1 MKKLKRLWKSIPA
14 IALAVVLAVPSYATV
29 PVGESTENDIQESE
43 SVFESSA
50 DESEESEENTFE
62 ESEESKIENAPESE
76 EEKESEEVKSEETT
90 GIDDAFSTGDSS
102 NTADAIG
109 DPSQVMAKAKQ
120 LTENIMNAMPAT
132 YDLNQN
138 DILSL
143 QMYETIVVNI
153 IRLNNGVEPLAL
165 APYIVSEAAM
175 VRATECRTRFDHT
188 RPDGRSCD
196 TALDDIDS
204 SIYWGNIGENIAYG
218 FMTVDDVIEGW
229 WNSEGHRRNML
240 DPDFQTIGVGFDVSG
255 YPYTWTQFFTGA
267 TGNIG
272 VSKMQL
278 VNMSDTYQI
287 GTDLEQQGICV
298 YVKYEN
304 GVEGIVPV
312 LNEMI
317 EGYNPNQKGKQTIK
331 INCQGYEATVSV
343 TLDDYVKKF
352 VERLYTQV
360 LGRGADPS
368 GLEAWSNVLKNK
380 TENGAKVAQGFIDS
394 TEFKS
399 RSLSD
404 EDYIRI
410 LYRTFLDRDA
420 DASGLAAWK
429 SVLDSG
435 LSRLHV
441 FKGFAESQEFTEIC
455 GRYGIERGNAELT
468 APRDQNEG
476 VTKFVV
482 RCYRLCLG
490 RDADESGL
498 NGWCNAILTGQNTAK
513 QAAHG
518 FVFSDEFKKK
528 NLSDTE
534 YVKTLYRVFM
544 DREADGAGLNAWVK
558 VLRSGKSREH
568 VFNGFADSN
577 EFREIC
583 ARYGIK

>member
-14 IALAVVLAVPSYATV
+14 IVLAISMAMPSYATEFV
-29 PVGESTENDIQESE
+29 DGNAEEETQEGAVVIENEKNGESEIEETNNNQKTKETTADDQSN
-43 SVFESSA
+43 VSSA
-50 DESEESEENTFE
+50 
-62 ESEESKIENAPESE
+62 
-76 EEKESEEVKSEETT
+76 T
-90 GIDDAFSTGDSS
+90 G
-102 NTADAIG
+102 N
-109 DPSQVMAKAKQ
+109 PSQYMTKAKK
-120 LTENIMNAMPAT
+120 LTDNLLAAMPAT
-132 YDLNQN
+132 YDLSANEV
-138 DILSL
+138 LSM
-143 QMYETIVVNI
+143 QVYETMIVNLM
-153 IRLNNGVEPLAL
+153 RLNNGVEPLAL
-165 APYIVSEAAM
+165 AQYVVSEAAM
-175 VRATECRTRFDHT
+175 VRATECKTFFSHG
-188 RPDGRSCD
+188 RPDGRDSF
-196 TALDDIDS
+196 TALTDQDS
-204 SIYWGNIGENIAYG
+204 DVDSFGSMSENIASGYS
-218 FMTVDDVIEGW
+218 TVEDVVNAW
-229 WNSEGHRRNML
+229 WQSEGDRENIL
-240 DPDFQTIGVGFDVSG
+240 DPDYQVLGVGFDLSS
-255 YPYTWTQFFTGA
+255 YPYTWTQFFTGS
-267 TGNIG
+267 TQFIG
-272 VSKMQL
+272 VSCMQ
-278 VNMSDTYQI
+278 VMNMADTYQV
-287 GTDLEQQGICV
+287 GTNLEDQGIYV
-298 YVKYEN
+298 YVEYGN

-410 LYRTFLDRDA
+410 LYRTFLDREA

-455 GRYGIERGNAELT
+455 EKYGIIRGNAQLT
-468 APRDQNEG
+468 APCDQNEG

-498 NGWCNAILTGQNTAK
+498 NGWCNAILTGKNTAK
-513 QAAHG
+513 QAAAG

>member
-14 IALAVVLAVPSYATV
+14 IVLAISMAMPSYATGLV
-29 PVGESTENDIQESE
+29 DGNTEGETKERAVVIENEENGESEI
-43 SVFESSA
+43 
-50 DESEESEENTFE
+50 EESDNNQET
-62 ESEESKIENAPESE
+62 
-76 EEKESEEVKSEETT
+76 EETT
-90 GIDDAFSTGDSS
+90 AESDDVSEPETEPAKDATGIDTALSTDDQNNVSS
-102 NTADAIG
+102 AAG
-109 DPSQVMAKAKQ
+109 DPSQYMAKAKR
-120 LTENIMNAMPAT
+120 LTDNLLAAMPAT
-132 YDLNQN
+132 YDLSANEV
-138 DILSL
+138 LSV
-143 QMYETIVVNI
+143 QVYETMLVNLL
-153 IRLNNGVEPLAL
+153 RLNNGREPLAL

-175 VRATECRTRFDHT
+175 VRATECKTVFEHV
-188 RPDGRSCD
+188 RPDGSSCF
-196 TALDDIDS
+196 TALNDQNPN
-204 SIYWGNIGENIAYG
+204 IYYGYEGENIAAGYS
-218 FMTVDDVIEGW
+218 TVDDVVNAW
-229 WNSEGHRRNML
+229 WNSPGHRANML
-240 DPDFQTIGVGFDVSG
+240 DSDFQTIGVGFDVSS
-255 YPYTWTQFFTGA
+255 YPYTWTQFFTGDPED
-267 TGNIG
+267 IDIID
-272 VSKMQL
+272 MEL
-278 VNMSDTYQI
+278 MNMADSYQV
-287 GTDLEQQGICV
+287 GTNLEDQGIYV
-298 YVKYEN
+298 YVKYGN
-304 GVEGIVPV
+304 GIEGIVPL

-317 EGYNPNQKGKQTIK
+317 ENYNPNQMGEQTIK
-331 INCQGYEATVSV
+331 INCQGYEANVKI

-360 LGRGADPS
+360 LGRSADPS

-399 RSLSD
+399 RALSD

-410 LYRTFLDRDA
+410 LYRTFLDREA

-441 FKGFAESQEFTEIC
+441 FKGFAESEEFTEIC
-455 GRYGIERGNAELT
+455 ERYGIERGNAQLT

-498 NGWCNAILTGQNTAK
+498 NGWCNAILTGKNTAK
-513 QAAHG
+513 QAAAG